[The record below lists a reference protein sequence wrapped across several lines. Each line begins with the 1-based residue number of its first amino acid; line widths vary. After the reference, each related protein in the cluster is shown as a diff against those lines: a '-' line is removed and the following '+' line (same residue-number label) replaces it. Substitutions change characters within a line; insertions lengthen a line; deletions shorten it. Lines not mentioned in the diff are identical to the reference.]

1 MKGRLQLPAAAFL
14 LPMARPPKNNADYF
28 PHDAGMRNHRKLK
41 ALRNKFGA
49 AGYGIWCML
58 LEHLTGADG
67 NEFDEHN
74 DELELLAG
82 DFGVSATEIRDVL
95 DFCYRIE
102 LLFNKNGFAFSE
114 SLNER
119 LAPVYQKRGTAK
131 ELSKKQ
137 RRMNGKFCNNNAD
150 TTVVSATEMPQSKVK
165 ESKEEKSKVKLP
177 AVAVPFVGEVL
188 KVWNEWEQFKKEK
201 RQTLTPSSIKKQI
214 KFLGGRGDPEIIAII
229 NQSIMNGYTGLFELK
244 QQTNG
249 HRTKTSSRTTGP
261 DAIIEPGKDFG
272 IEKGF

>member
-1 MKGRLQLPAAAFL
+1 
-14 LPMARPPKNNADYF
+14 MARPPKNNADYF

-49 AGYGIWCML
+49 AGYGIWNML

-82 DFGVSATEIRDVL
+82 DFGVSATEIREVL

-119 LAPVYQKRGTAK
+119 LAPVYIKRGTAK
-131 ELSKKQ
+131 ELSQKQ
-137 RRMNGKFCNNNAD
+137 RRMNGKFCNNNAES
-150 TTVVSATEMPQSKVK
+150 TVVSVTEIPQSKVK
-165 ESKEEKSKVKLP
+165 YSTVKKSTVKQLP
-177 AVAVPFVGEVL
+177 ADAVPFVDKVL
-188 KVWNEWEQFKKEK
+188 KVWDEWVQFRKEK
-201 RQTLTPSSIKKQI
+201 KAALTPTTIKKQI
-214 KFLGGRGDPEIIAII
+214 QFLGGRGDPEIIAIL
-229 NQSIMNGYTGLFELK
+229 NQSMTNGYTGLFELK

-249 HRTKTSSRTTGP
+249 HTAKTSTRTTGP

-272 IEKGF
+272 IAKGF